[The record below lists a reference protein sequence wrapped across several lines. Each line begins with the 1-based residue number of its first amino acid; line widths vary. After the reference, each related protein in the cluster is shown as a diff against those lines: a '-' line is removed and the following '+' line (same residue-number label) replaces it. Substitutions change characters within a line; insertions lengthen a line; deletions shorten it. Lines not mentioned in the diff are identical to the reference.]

1 MNGETGFNLVFA
13 AEHLK
18 AALAVSLLSVW
29 VLVALFHY
37 LNRYTKRRYFTIWTA
52 AWLFYA
58 VWLTIGYTMYE
69 RAEPPLVLLFKQW
82 CIAASSVCLLWGA
95 AQFLQVKSSQLL
107 MGLYIGFLFTWGYV
121 GAYDIESELRA
132 AGPMFILMGV
142 TSGITAWCFFK
153 MRRRREFLGSTLLFA
168 GFLLWG
174 VYMAAYPFLQ
184 QDDQLIS
191 AGHFIAAVLQ
201 LFIAVSMIILV
212 LEEARRANESV
223 VEQIKTHRTET
234 EMFRARAVST
244 EERYRSLFDQA
255 SEAIIIAAAGDL
267 RILELNKAAGR
278 LLGLGGGAVHA
289 PPLPQFCQF
298 KIPDAPPKTGAEWFA
313 LIQGQPAFTVTRADG
328 SAARVE
334 VDGAPIQFDGRPAYQ
349 FFFREITEQARL
361 EQQLRQSEKLSALG
375 RMISGIAHELNN
387 PLTVVKGYLELILA
401 RHELQPQTREDL
413 KKVAQESNRAA
424 KLVGNFL
431 SFARQQAAH
440 RAPVD
445 VNALATH
452 VAEMRRFDS
461 RVASV
466 EMILDLAPEIPSV
479 AGDKDQIQQVLVNLV
494 TNALQALSEA
504 PFPRRLAL
512 RTRAENGL
520 IQIRVE
526 DNGPGV
532 PEHLVPRIFEPFFT
546 TKEVGVGTGLGLS
559 IVHSIMADHQGRVFY
574 QKEPG
579 SGACFVLEF
588 PTAGA
593 AVFTAVEE
601 PEKSVVTEI
610 SPATTPTAR
619 ILILDDEK
627 SIAELLGEM
636 LGILGYKTTLC
647 HAAPPALEL
656 IERCEFDLIL
666 SDIRMP
672 TMDGKQFYK
681 AVAAKRPE
689 LAQRIIFLTGDV
701 VAEETQSFLASIG
714 NHYLSKPFQLSK
726 VEAIVAQVLR
736 EHAAAKD

>member
-1 MNGETGFNLVFA
+1 MSGETGFDLVFPI
-13 AEHLK
+13 EHLK
-18 AALAVSLLSVW
+18 TAMAVSLLSVW
-29 VLVALFHY
+29 VLVALFGY
-37 LNRYTKRRYFTIWTA
+37 LNHYTKRRFFTIWTA

-58 VWLTIGYTMYE
+58 AWLTLGYTMYE
-69 RAEPPLVLLFKQW
+69 RQEPQLVLLFRQW

-107 MGLYIGFLFTWGYV
+107 MGLYVGFLFTWGYV
-121 GAYDIESELRA
+121 GTYDIEDKLRA
-132 AGPMFILMGV
+132 TVPMFTLMGV
-142 TSGITAWCFFK
+142 TSAITSWCFLK

-174 VYMAAYPFLQ
+174 FYLAAYPFLQ
-184 QDDQLIS
+184 RNDQLIA
-191 AGHFIAAVLQ
+191 AGHFIAAMLQ
-201 LFIAVSMIILV
+201 LFIAVGMIILV

-223 VEQIKTHRTET
+223 AEQIKSHRSET
-234 EMFRARAVST
+234 EVFRARAVAT
-244 EERYRSLFDQA
+244 ETRYRSLFDQA
-255 SEAIIIAAAGDL
+255 SEAILIAAADDL
-267 RILELNKAAGR
+267 RILELNKSAGR

-289 PPLPQFCQF
+289 PPLHQFCQI
-298 KIPDAPPKTGAEWFA
+298 KVSDPPPRSGAEWFA
-313 LIQGQPAFTVTRADG
+313 LIQQQPAFNVTRADG
-328 SAARVE
+328 STTRVE
-334 VDGAPIQFDGRPAYQ
+334 VESAPIQFDGRPAYQ

-375 RMISGIAHELNN
+375 QMISGIAHELNN

-401 RHELQPQTREDL
+401 HHELQPQTREDL

-431 SFARQQAAH
+431 SFARQQSAH
-440 RAPVD
+440 RVPVD
-445 VNALATH
+445 VNAVVTH
-452 VAEMRRFDS
+452 AAEMRRFDS

-466 EMILDLAPEIPSV
+466 EIFLDLAPDIQPV

-512 RTRAENGL
+512 RTRTDKGL
-520 IQIRVE
+520 VQILVE

-532 PEHLVPRIFEPFFT
+532 PEHLVARIFEPFFT

-559 IVHSIMADHQGRVFY
+559 IVHSIMAEHQGRVFY
-574 QKEPG
+574 RKEPG
-579 SGACFVLEF
+579 GGACFVLEF
-588 PTAGA
+588 PTAG
-593 AVFTAVEE
+593 TAVPPTMAEL
-601 PEKSVVTEI
+601 EKPVVTEI
-610 SPATTPTAR
+610 SPAAAPTAR

-689 LAQRIIFLTGDV
+689 LARRIIFLTGDV
-701 VAEETQSFLASIG
+701 VAEETQSFLETIG
-714 NHYLSKPFQLSK
+714 NPYLSKPFQLST

-736 EHAAAKD
+736 EHAAAKA